1 MGKVTIVETYE
12 FKVPNREGG
21 LTTVYGKI
29 EKEGKFYYWNVSHH
43 FKPCPAAGYYY
54 PSKIASSISEAE
66 TWLKSYINTFTT
78 DFIYNP
84 NY

>member
-1 MGKVTIVETYE
+1 MAKITTIKTFD
-12 FKVPNREGG
+12 FKVKNEDGS

-29 EKEGKFYYWNVSHH
+29 EKDGKLYYWDVSHH
-43 FKPCPAAGYYY
+43 FKPSPAVGYYQ
-54 PSKIASSISEAE
+54 PSKTASSISDAE
-66 TWLKSYINTFTT
+66 SSLVSYVKSFTT